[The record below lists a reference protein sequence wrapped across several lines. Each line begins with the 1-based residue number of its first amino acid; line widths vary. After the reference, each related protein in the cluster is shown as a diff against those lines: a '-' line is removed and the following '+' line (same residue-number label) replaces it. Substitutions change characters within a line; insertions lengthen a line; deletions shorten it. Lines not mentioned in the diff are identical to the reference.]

1 MSKYLPIR
9 SPWYAEYERWPYTRG
24 PNYTRAMFREQGRRG
39 FFTAQPMNRMPALQG
54 LGDVNIPAFCGG
66 LAQFQTCA
74 SLAQQ
79 NAKAACY
86 AVADPT
92 VDPNGYNSCVSTK
105 TDEFTTL
112 CVKDCLAPTNGAQAC
127 YDKCNT
133 GCVGDAGCFQNCF
146 SVCTTPPVPPVPP
159 VPPNPDPSKKNGAG
173 PAGGGGATTGAS
185 FFSDFFQNPTKMI
198 GTLAVVGG
206 ILWYMSDKSKKALR
220 NARRRRS

>member
-24 PNYTRAMFREQGRRG
+24 PNYTRAMFREQGRIGNFR
-39 FFTAQPMNRMPALQG
+39 AQPMNRMPGLSG
-54 LGDVNIPAFCGG
+54 LGDINIPAFCGG

-86 AVADPT
+86 AVADPGI
-92 VDPNGYNSCVSTK
+92 DPNGYNSCVSMK

-112 CVKDCLAPTNGAQAC
+112 CVKDCLGATSGAQAC

-133 GCVGDAGCFQNCF
+133 GCIGDAGCFQNCF
-146 SVCTTPPVPPVPP
+146 TVCTTPAVPPKKDGDGTT
-159 VPPNPDPSKKNGAG
+159 PDTTKKDGGG
-173 PAGGGGATTGAS
+173 PGGGGATTNAG
-185 FFSDFFQNPTKMI
+185 FFADFFQNPTKMI
-198 GTLAVVGG
+198 GTLAAVGAV
-206 ILWYMSDKSKKALR
+206 LWYMSKKSKTALR
-220 NARRRRS
+220 NARRRSR